1 MTRRH
6 AAHRRQPSP
15 PAGNGSKR
23 QSRSDP
29 YCWLIANARFAMVRV
44 PLRGAPVPLGSTANC
59 TFPEP
64 EPDAPSVI
72 VIHAA
77 PLTALHGHPPAVET
91 ETVPTPP
98 DPGMVT
104 DVALRLNVQPLS
116 CMTVTVR
123 AATVTVP
130 LRAGPVLAAT
140 ESERA
145 VAAAAGGPGDAD
157 PSRVTDGCPRAGRR
171 GRDFDARAAAGRR
184 RRHCL
189 R

>member
-1 MTRRH
+1 
-6 AAHRRQPSP
+6 
-15 PAGNGSKR
+15 
-23 QSRSDP
+23 
-29 YCWLIANARFAMVRV
+29 MVRV

-104 DVALRLNVQPLS
+104 ALRLNVQPLS

-123 AATVTVP
+123 AATVTAP

-140 ESERA
+140 ERSNVPLPLPPADPVTPIHPALLTA
-145 VAAAAGGPGDAD
+145 VHAQDAAAATSTRAPPPVAGAGTASGDTTNEQPVSCSTVNA
-157 PSRVTDGCPRAGRR
+157 
-171 GRDFDARAAAGRR
+171 
-184 RRHCL
+184 
-189 R
+189 